1 MNATTPAH
9 VTTGIALDDNLV
21 TETDGT
27 VGCRHCGTRLGESTR
42 NPLAEAR
49 VHERTSLE
57 AGPGVHVDPGT
68 LTDRPIVI
76 RQAFCPGCLTLLST
90 EIVPGDEPS
99 YRRWS
104 LR

>member
-1 MNATTPAH
+1 MSATTPAH
-9 VTTGIALDDNLV
+9 VTTGTALDDNLV
-21 TETDGT
+21 TEEDGT

-42 NPLAEAR
+42 DPLAEA
-49 VHERTSLE
+49 HINERPSLE

-76 RQAFCPGCLTLLST
+76 RQVFCPGCLTLLAT